1 MAATPEPPSRQPTPL
16 RRPGLLRF
24 SAVELLVSLVVLFV
38 SSAFLEYLRYGD
50 VYEGLLM
57 TVVMILAVLAVGGNR
72 RTLLVATLLV
82 MPAVVGKWSHH
93 LWPSVVPPEFYLF
106 AYLVFLVFV
115 VSRLLHFILRAPRV
129 NSEVLCAGIS
139 GYLMLGLLWVIAY
152 MLVARAVPDA
162 FTFTVGPTSHQTMD
176 GFTAFYFSFAT
187 LTTIGYG
194 DISPV
199 SNVAR
204 MLSVMEAVTGMFYIT
219 VLISRLVALSSS
231 RPPASESAGTQDSR
245 CSDDPAGWDGLYSAG
260 KVVNVRAMRLSAVSL
275 ALLVVLLAAVT
286 VWAGGSGLNVIV
298 VVNQNSAD
306 SVQLGNDY
314 CEKRGV
320 PPQNLLR
327 LTNWAGGAIE
337 WSLADFESALHTP
350 LLAMINARGLTNQAE
365 LVVLSMDIPYRIL
378 ASDPYQS
385 HNGTTSA
392 LFYGFKN
399 DVAPPIVCLPA
410 CCSLPDASSNSYAF
424 SELPFHEAT
433 PNTAPT
439 NSYLAM
445 MLTASNLTSADLIL
459 SRGVAGDS
467 SFPTQ
472 TVYLAKTSDP
482 ARNVRFA
489 EFDNAILATHVR
501 GDNSLVWINSDA
513 TSFTNL
519 LGLMTGLALF
529 TLPANAFTNG
539 AIADT
544 LTSYS
549 GQLFEVLDQTC
560 ALAFLNAGA
569 AGSYGT
575 VWEPCGY
582 PQKFPNPLAYFYQN
596 RGFSLVEAY
605 YQSLLNPYQGIVVGE
620 PLSAPFA
627 RPGAAGWSSLTNGTV
642 LSGQTQL
649 QPAFVSAATNLPFGR
664 VDLFVDGVFAQVMTN
679 LPPAAGNVLTV
690 TLNGTPVNYT
700 VPAGATVPSVA
711 AGLTAVLNAHTNS
724 THVQAWPVGDR
735 LELQSLD
742 PSVAGSSV
750 PLGASNAV
758 GSAGQLRTFLTPARS
773 TFLDS
778 AVTGYVVV
786 LVSNTPLAGD
796 WLQLVLTKTNG
807 AQVRVNVTNS
817 VAGATVADLTR
828 NLANSINANPALQSA
843 DGVIAA
849 DSGDDSYCG
858 IVEAQFTLYARS
870 AGWPASQIQ
879 VAVTAS
885 TNLLAW
891 PVGTN
896 RLQDN
901 LSDLQPRNHVYV
913 SSGATSLAANSD
925 FDTTQF
931 ADGFHLLTAVAYEGT
946 SVRTQTRVSR
956 NIQIQNTVLA
966 ASIATTL
973 VGTDA
978 TLDFPLQFLVTAN
991 ATNISR
997 IELFSTGGLA
1007 GVVSNQPAA
1016 LFAAPSAMLGL
1027 GLHPFYALVTDTVG
1041 KRYQTQ
1047 NISIRLVPSF
1057 NLGIS
1062 KPPLTLTWS
1071 AIPGQK
1077 YDVLATT
1084 NLTTAFQSAATLTAT
1099 SSLALWPITAPG
1111 GAAAFY
1117 RVRLSP

>member
-1 MAATPEPPSRQPTPL
+1 MRFCAATL
-16 RRPGLLRF
+16 
-24 SAVELLVSLVVLFV
+24 AIVVL
-38 SSAFLEYLRYGD
+38 
-50 VYEGLLM
+50 
-57 TVVMILAVLAVGGNR
+57 
-72 RTLLVATLLV
+72 
-82 MPAVVGKWSHH
+82 W
-93 LWPSVVPPEFYLF
+93 
-106 AYLVFLVFV
+106 
-115 VSRLLHFILRAPRV
+115 
-129 NSEVLCAGIS
+129 
-139 GYLMLGLLWVIAY
+139 
-152 MLVARAVPDA
+152 
-162 FTFTVGPTSHQTMD
+162 
-176 GFTAFYFSFAT
+176 
-187 LTTIGYG
+187 
-194 DISPV
+194 
-199 SNVAR
+199 
-204 MLSVMEAVTGMFYIT
+204 
-219 VLISRLVALSSS
+219 
-231 RPPASESAGTQDSR
+231 
-245 CSDDPAGWDGLYSAG
+245 
-260 KVVNVRAMRLSAVSL
+260 LSAMTL
-275 ALLVVLLAAVT
+275 RG
-286 VWAGGSGLNVIV
+286 GGSGVNVIV
-298 VVNQNSAD
+298 VVNQNSAN

-327 LTNWAGGAIE
+327 LTNWTGGAIE
-337 WSLADFESALHTP
+337 WSQADFESALHAP
-350 LLAMINARGLTNQAE
+350 LLAMINTRGLTNQAE
-365 LVVLSMDIPYRIL
+365 FVVLSMDIPYRIL

-385 HNGTTSA
+385 HNGTSSA

-424 SELPFHEAT
+424 SELSFNEAT

-439 NSYLAM
+439 NAYLAM
-445 MLTASNLTSADLIL
+445 MLTASNLASADIIL
-459 SRGVAGDS
+459 NRGVAADG

-489 EFDNAILATHVR
+489 EFDNAILATRVR
-501 GDNSLVWINSDA
+501 GDNSLVWINTDA
-513 TSFTNL
+513 TSFSNL
-519 LGLMTGLALF
+519 FGLMTGLALF

-549 GQLFEVLDQTC
+549 GQLFEVVDQTC

-575 VWEPCGY
+575 VWEPCSY

-596 RGFSLVEAY
+596 RGFSLAETY

-627 RPGAAGWSSLTNGTV
+627 RPGAADWSSLTNGTA

-649 QPAFVSAATNLPFGR
+649 QPAFVSTATNLPYGR

-690 TLNGTPVNYT
+690 TLNGSPINYT

-711 AGLTAVLNAHTNS
+711 AGLAVVLNAHTNA
-724 THVQAWPVGDR
+724 THVQAWAVGDR

-742 PSVAGSSV
+742 PLVAGSGV
-750 PLGASNAV
+750 TLGAFNAV
-758 GSAGQLRTFLTPARS
+758 GSSGQLRTFLTPARS

-778 AVTGYVVV
+778 AATGYMMV
-786 LVSNTPLAGD
+786 LVSNTPAVGD
-796 WLQLVLTKTNG
+796 WLHLVITKTNG
-807 AQVRVNVTNS
+807 AQVTVSVTNS
-817 VAGATVADLTR
+817 VAGTTVADLTQD
-828 NLANSINANPALQSA
+828 LANTINANPALQAA
-843 DGVIAA
+843 DGVTAA
-849 DSGDDSYCG
+849 DYGDDSYCG

-870 AGWPASQIQ
+870 AGWPAAQIQ
-879 VAVTAS
+879 AAVTAS

-901 LSDLQPRNHVYV
+901 LSDLRPRNHIYL
-913 SSGATSLAANSD
+913 SSGATSLVASSD

-931 ADGFHLLTAVAYEGT
+931 ADGFHVLTAVAYEGT

-956 NIQIQNTVLA
+956 NIQIRNTGLA
-966 ASIATTL
+966 ASISTTL
-973 VGTDA
+973 AGTNA
-978 TLDFPLQFLVTAN
+978 TLNFPLQFLVAAN

-997 IELFSTGGLA
+997 IELFTTGGLV

-1016 LFAAPSAMLGL
+1016 LFTAPSAMLGL
-1027 GLHPFYALVTDTVG
+1027 GLHPFYALVTDVVG

-1047 NISIRLVPSF
+1047 SVSIRLVPSF

-1062 KPPLTLTWS
+1062 KAPLMLSWS

-1084 NLTTAFQSAATLTAT
+1084 NLTTAFQSTATLTAT
-1099 SSLALWPITAPG
+1099 SSLALWHITAPG
-1111 GAAAFY
+1111 GATAFY